1 MKKIIMFLLLA
12 VVFVSCS
19 KSPEQKANKLIK
31 EDLKKSL
38 VKPDTYQAVET
49 KIDSAFSPYAD
60 PEFIQLAI
68 EFFDITIEMSKYQEE
83 IENAKFTMNLY
94 TPNSYLNDEYTK
106 DKYNKEKEKYNNANS
121 SFEKAK
127 KRLEKKAASIRE
139 ILNKEPKFIG
149 FQAHH
154 TYRAN
159 NNAGNTLM
167 GRAYYIFDKDMKNI
181 LVSMPE
187 NDLFNT
193 SDYSKLQAV
202 IKQIENEQ
210 EYTEEIEEDEE

>member
-12 VVFVSCS
+12 AVFVSCS

-31 EDLKKSL
+31 EDLQKSL
-38 VKPDTYQAVET
+38 VKPDSYQAVET

-60 PEFIQLAI
+60 PEFIKLAI
-68 EFFDITIEMSKYQEE
+68 EIFDITIEMSKYQEE
-83 IENAKFTMNLY
+83 IADAKFTMNLY
-94 TPNSYLNDEYTK
+94 SPNSYFNDEYTK

-139 ILNKEPKFIG
+139 ILNKEPKFVG
-149 FQAHH
+149 YEAHH

-159 NNAGNTLM
+159 NNAGNTLISH
-167 GRAYYIFDKDMKNI
+167 AYYIFDKDMKNI
-181 LVSMPE
+181 LVAMDE
-187 NDLFNT
+187 DRLFGT
-193 SDYSKLQAV
+193 SDYSKLQTV
-202 IKQIENEQ
+202 IKQIE
-210 EYTEEIEEDEE
+210 DEE